1 MHWLIDCYETV
12 WSNEPWLL
20 DWSLQQWSFM
30 MWALTDPLTDEFV
43 NKLCWC
49 KHQWIWWWL
58 SWTTTVTVIDID
70 ELYHTLTATSQG
82 KLWLWLYTSKW
93 LWMKD
98 ITDYLAQ
105 WLMRLW
111 NGLGKPCCVLTFKVN
126 LTNTLSLL
134 VQRVLQWLKGACSGL
149 KPDMW
154 HVKLSTTCWRP
165 SWARFL
171 WTGGYIGTTPNVQR
185 RRLVRCRLMVRFSV
199 PSPTTWGSGWVWGCT
214 EHDKCGDCNANWHV
228 HCELV
233 QSMAQDYAWRSMARG
248 DHFSP
253 MYYSAT
259 GLAA

>member
-1 MHWLIDCYETV
+1 MNLSTNCVDEST
-12 WSNEPWLL
+12 NELGDDQVGQQLL
-20 DWSLQQWSFM
+20 
-30 MWALTDPLTDEFV
+30 
-43 NKLCWC
+43 
-49 KHQWIWWWL
+49 
-58 SWTTTVTVIDID
+58 
-70 ELYHTLTATSQG
+70 
-82 KLWLWLYTSKW
+82 LWLTLMNFTTLWQQQVKENFDFDSTTSKW

-154 HVKLSTTCWRP
+154 QVKLSTTCWRP

-214 EHDKCGDCNANWHV
+214 EHDKCGDCNVNWLV

-233 QSMAQDYAWRSMARG
+233 RSMAQRLCLGIHGSRG
-248 DHFSP
+248 PF
-253 MYYSAT
+253 
-259 GLAA
+259 